1 MDQLQ
6 HNIQILKEKK
16 FEVNDPLL
24 LFDAIENDIN
34 EQFNF
39 LNAQEKQLAV
49 QKKEFREY
57 NSRLLVLKQV

>member
-1 MDQLQ
+1 
-6 HNIQILKEKK
+6 
-16 FEVNDPLL
+16 L

-39 LNAQEKQLAV
+39 LHAQEKQLAV